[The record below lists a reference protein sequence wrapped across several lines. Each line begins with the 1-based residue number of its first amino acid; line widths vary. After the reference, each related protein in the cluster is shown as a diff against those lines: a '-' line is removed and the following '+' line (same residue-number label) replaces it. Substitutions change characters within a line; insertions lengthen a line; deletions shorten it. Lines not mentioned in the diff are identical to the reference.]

1 MAGDTEQAAR
11 DAFDEAVR
19 ERAEGRVDAAR
30 EAFVRAAD
38 SGHPDIGPMALA
50 NLAVLEAQA
59 GRTAQARAAF
69 ERAVAT
75 GHPDHAPQSLFN
87 YAIFQQRNGEP
98 AHARELYRRTVK
110 TGHPEHAR
118 KALLNL
124 ANLAAGE
131 GAVDEACGL
140 YLRAMEPPYLG
151 DTAHRAHRRLVEV
164 APGRLA
170 EGREVYVRAVA
181 DGDEA
186 TAARA
191 RTLLYDLDP
200 GHLLPGERIRLGSR
214 TFDPADIESAE
225 WATGRRPTYSSGHL
239 DVYTHDGALHTV
251 FLDLRDPHD
260 RRGYEALRRLLGPGS
275 L

>member
-1 MAGDTEQAAR
+1 MDATEQAAR
-11 DAFDEAVR
+11 GAFEEGVR
-19 ERAEGRVDAAR
+19 DRAEGRVDAAR
-30 EAFVRAAD
+30 AAFDRAAD

-75 GHPDHAPQSLFN
+75 GHRDHAPQSLFN
-87 YAIFQQRNGEP
+87 YAIFEQRHGEP
-98 AHARELYRRTVK
+98 AHARALYRRAVDS
-110 TGHPEHAR
+110 GHPEHAR

-124 ANLAAGE
+124 ANLAAEE
-131 GAVDEACGL
+131 GDTDEACGL
-140 YLRAMEPPYLG
+140 YLRAMEPPFLG

-170 EGREVYVRAVA
+170 EGREVYLRALT
-181 DGDEA
+181 DGDA
-186 TAARA
+186 TTAAQA
-191 RTLLYDLDP
+191 RTLLHDLDP
-200 GHLLPGERIRLGSR
+200 GHLLPGEGITLGGRS
-214 TFDPADIESAE
+214 FDPADIESAE
-225 WATGRRPTYSSGHL
+225 WATGRRPSYGSGHL

-260 RRGYEALRRLLGPGS
+260 RRGHEALRRLLGPDH